1 MEDMPKPPYVVERAG
16 SRNLY
21 YRRRFPD
28 DVAAHLGRSDYNKSL
43 GVSAWKDAGEAA
55 RQHERKYHLAVQAA
69 QREIR
74 DGHERVSHPAARE
87 QGIIVPLRISAS
99 VRPTDP
105 SLPLLTDLDARRL
118 ARDYLLTARSELD
131 ALPTDEAM
139 DAQRRDEYVMEIE
152 DRIAMFRSSEDAG
165 TIRLVQSVEADL
177 LSKAGMRADFLSPEA
192 QLLREL
198 VRRAALQI
206 AQMERRHLDGDYSK
220 GFDDIAFLEPI
231 SASPLFTPSP
241 PARHGPT
248 FGEVQQAYL
257 DALFRKGQSEKTKDR
272 YRAEMKH
279 IGAFFGSETR
289 LATLTKAACEGFAG
303 VIDKLPPNFEDLLR
317 RGADLRSIAA
327 SRSPN
332 SPVLSYAT
340 QEKYLSQLSRFCD
353 WASGHDYIAK
363 NYADG
368 LMPSGKKPDGSVA
381 KMPFED
387 DELERIFRRPI
398 YAGCRDDRYGFSE
411 PGDAIIRRAR
421 YWAPVIGLFSGLR
434 CGEILQL
441 TPSHFRVSD
450 AGTPFIVLTKDMKL
464 KNKNAEREIPVH
476 PTLVEIGLLEWVGR
490 RRSRAEETLFPE
502 VPINK
507 YGDASS
513 SFAKWYRSDLKH
525 FGLGSRRSLL
535 SFHSFRHTFKR
546 ALDRADVPE
555 EKKDELCGWTRGK
568 KIGRR
573 YGSGLEADV
582 LAEAVRSVSYS
593 LDLAHLRAH
602 SSLVD

>member
-1 MEDMPKPPYVVERAG
+1 MPKPPHVVERAG

-28 DVAAHLGRSDYNKSL
+28 DVAVHLGRPEYNKSL
-43 GVSAWKDAGEAA
+43 GVSGWKDAGEPA

-69 QREIR
+69 QREIH
-74 DGHERVSHPAARE
+74 DAHERVSQSAARE
-87 QGIIVPLRISAS
+87 QGIIVPSRIAAS
-99 VRPTDP
+99 VRPTDASLP
-105 SLPLLTDLDARRL
+105 SLTELDARRL
-118 ARDYLLTARSELD
+118 ARDYLLAARSELD
-131 ALPTDEAM
+131 ALPPDEAM
-139 DAQRRDEYVMEIE
+139 DNQRREEYVMEVE
-152 DRIAMFRSSEDAG
+152 DRIAMFRAPEG
-165 TIRLVQSVEADL
+165 TGTMRLVQSIEADL
-177 LSKAGMRADFLSPEA
+177 LNKAGMRADFLSPEA
-192 QLLREL
+192 RLLREL

-206 AQMERRHLDGDYSK
+206 AQMERRHLEGDYSK
-220 GFDDIAFLEPI
+220 GFDDVAFLEPVV
-231 SASPLFTPSP
+231 ASQVYSPSLP
-241 PARHGPT
+241 VRQGPT
-248 FGEVQQAYL
+248 FGDVQQAYL
-257 DALFRKGQSEKTKDR
+257 DTIFRKGQTEKTKDR
-272 YRAEMKH
+272 YRAEIKH
-279 IGAFFGSETR
+279 ILAFFGSETP
-289 LATLTKAACEGFAG
+289 LGTLTKAACEGFAE
-303 VIDKLPPNFEDLLR
+303 VIDKLPPNFEDLIR
-317 RGADLRSIAA
+317 GGADLRTIAGN
-327 SRSPN
+327 RLPN
-332 SPVLSYAT
+332 APVLSYAT
-340 QEKYLSQLSRFCD
+340 QEKYLSQLSRFCG

-368 LMPSGKKPDGSVA
+368 LMPNGKKPDGSVA

-387 DELERIFRRPI
+387 DELQRIFRRPI
-398 YAGCRDDRYGFSE
+398 YIGCRDDRHGFSE

-441 TPSHFRVSD
+441 TPSHFRISD

-476 PTLVEIGLLEWVGR
+476 PALVEIGLLEWVGR
-490 RRSRAEETLFPE
+490 RRERAEETLFPE

-513 SFAKWYRSDLKH
+513 CFAKWYRSDLKH
-525 FGLGSRRSLL
+525 FGLGDRRPLL

-582 LAEAVRSVSYS
+582 LVEAVRNVSYS
-593 LDLAHLRAH
+593 LDLDHLRAH

>member
-1 MEDMPKPPYVVERAG
+1 MPKPPYVVERAG

-28 DVAAHLGRSDYNKSL
+28 DVAAHLGRSDYNRSL
-43 GVSAWKDAGEAA
+43 GVSAWKDAGEPA

-69 QREIR
+69 QREIHEA
-74 DGHERVSHPAARE
+74 HERVSQSAARE
-87 QGIIVPLRISAS
+87 QGIIVPSRIAAP

-105 SLPLLTDLDARRL
+105 SLPLLTELDARRL
-118 ARDYLLTARSELD
+118 ARDYLLAARSELD
-131 ALPTDEAM
+131 ALPPDEAM
-139 DAQRRDEYVMEIE
+139 DDQQREEYVMEIE
-152 DRIAMFRSSEDAG
+152 DRIAMFRAPEDTG
-165 TIRLVQSVEADL
+165 TMRLVQSIEADL

-192 QLLREL
+192 RLLREL
-198 VRRAALQI
+198 VRRAALQL
-206 AQMERRHLDGDYSK
+206 AQMERRHLNGDYSK
-220 GFDDIAFLEPI
+220 GFDDVAFLEPI
-231 SASPLFTPSP
+231 SASPLFAPSP
-241 PARHGPT
+241 PARRGPT

-279 IGAFFGSETR
+279 IVAFFGSETR

-317 RGADLRSIAA
+317 GGADLRSIAA
-327 SRSPN
+327 NRSPN

-340 QEKYLSQLSRFCD
+340 QEKYLSQLSRFCG
-353 WASGHDYIAK
+353 WASGHDHIAK

-368 LMPSGKKPDGSVA
+368 LMPNGKKPDGSVA

-398 YAGCRDDRYGFSE
+398 YVGCRDDRYGFSE

-450 AGTPFIVLTKDMKL
+450 VGTPFIVLTKDMKL

-513 SFAKWYRSDLKH
+513 CFAKWYRSDLKH
-525 FGLGSRRSLL
+525 FGLGERRPLL

-602 SSLVD
+602 GSLVD

>member
-1 MEDMPKPPYVVERAG
+1 MPKPPYVVERAG

-28 DVAAHLGRSDYNKSL
+28 DVAAHLRRSDYNKSL
-43 GVSAWKDAGEAA
+43 GVSAWKDAGQPA

-69 QREIR
+69 QREI
-74 DGHERVSHPAARE
+74 HEANERISHSAARE
-87 QGIIVPLRISAS
+87 QGIIVPSRISAP
-99 VRPTDP
+99 VRPTDT
-105 SLPLLTDLDARRL
+105 SLPLMTDLDARRL
-118 ARDYLLTARSELD
+118 ARDYLLAARLELD
-131 ALPTDEAM
+131 ASPPDDAM
-139 DAQRRDEYVMEIE
+139 DAQRRDEYVMEVE
-152 DRIAMFRSSEDAG
+152 DRIAMFRSPEDTG
-165 TIRLVQSVEADL
+165 TMRVVQSIEADL
-177 LSKAGMRADFLSPEA
+177 LTKARMRSDFLSPEA
-192 QLLREL
+192 HLLREL
-198 VRRAALQI
+198 VRRAVLQI

-220 GFDDIAFLEPI
+220 GFDDVAFLEPVV
-231 SASPLFTPSP
+231 ASPVYSPSL
-241 PARHGPT
+241 PARQGPT
-248 FGEVQQAYL
+248 FGDVQQAYL
-257 DALFRKGQSEKTKDR
+257 DTIFRKGQTEKTKDR

-279 IGAFFGSETR
+279 ILAFFGSETPMV
-289 LATLTKAACEGFAG
+289 TLTKAACEGFAE
-303 VIDKLPPNFEDLLR
+303 VIDKLPPNFEDLI
-317 RGADLRSIAA
+317 RGGTDLRSIAGN
-327 SRSPN
+327 RPPN
-332 SPVLSYAT
+332 APVLSYAT

-368 LMPSGKKPDGSVA
+368 LMPNGKKPDGSVA

-387 DELERIFRRPI
+387 DELQRIFRRPI
-398 YAGCRDDRYGFSE
+398 YTGCRDDRYGFSE

-476 PTLVEIGLLEWVGR
+476 PTLVEIGLLDWVGR

-513 SFAKWYRSDLKH
+513 CFAKR
-525 FGLGSRRSLL
+525 
-535 SFHSFRHTFKR
+535 
-546 ALDRADVPE
+546 
-555 EKKDELCGWTRGK
+555 
-568 KIGRR
+568 
-573 YGSGLEADV
+573 
-582 LAEAVRSVSYS
+582 
-593 LDLAHLRAH
+593 
-602 SSLVD
+602 

>member
-1 MEDMPKPPYVVERAG
+1 MPKPPHVVERAG

-28 DVAAHLGRSDYNKSL
+28 DVAAHLGRPEYNKSL
-43 GVSAWKDAGEAA
+43 GVSGWKEAGEPA

-69 QREIR
+69 QREIHEA
-74 DGHERVSHPAARE
+74 HERVSQSARE
-87 QGIIVPLRISAS
+87 QGIIVPSRISAP
-99 VRPTDP
+99 VRPTNP

-118 ARDYLLTARSELD
+118 ARDYLLAARSELD
-131 ALPTDEAM
+131 ALPPDEAM
-139 DAQRRDEYVMEIE
+139 DDQRREEYVMEVE
-152 DRIAMFRSSEDAG
+152 DRIAMFRAPEDIG
-165 TIRLVQSVEADL
+165 TMRVVQSIEADL
-177 LSKAGMRADFLSPEA
+177 LSKAGLRADFLLPEA

-220 GFDDIAFLEPI
+220 GFDDVAFLEPI
-231 SASPLFTPSP
+231 PASPIYAPSLP
-241 PARHGPT
+241 VRHRPT
-248 FGEVQQAYL
+248 FGDAQQAYL
-257 DALFRKGQSEKTKDR
+257 DTIFRKGQTEKTKDR

-279 IGAFFGSETR
+279 ILAFFGSETA
-289 LATLTKAACEGFAG
+289 LVSLTKAACEGFAE
-303 VIDKLPPNFEDLLR
+303 VIDKLPPNFEDLIR
-317 RGADLRSIAA
+317 GGADLRSIAA
-327 SRSPN
+327 NRTSN
-332 SPVLSYAT
+332 APVLSYAT
-340 QEKYLSQLSRFCD
+340 QEKYLSQLSRFCG

-368 LMPSGKKPDGSVA
+368 LMPNGKKPDGSVA
-381 KMPFED
+381 RMPFT
-387 DELERIFRRPI
+387 DEELQRIFRRPI
-398 YAGCRDDRYGFSE
+398 YTGCRDDRHGFSE

-450 AGTPFIVLTKDMKL
+450 AGTSFIVLTKDMKL

-476 PTLVEIGLLEWVGR
+476 PSLIEIGLLDWVER

-513 SFAKWYRSDLKH
+513 CFAKWYRSDLKH
-525 FGLGSRRSLL
+525 FGLGDRRALL

-546 ALDRADVPE
+546 ALDRGDVPE

-582 LAEAVRSVSYS
+582 LAEAVSKVSYGI
-593 LDLAHLRAH
+593 DLSHLRAH
-602 SSLVD
+602 RIMAD

>member
-1 MEDMPKPPYVVERAG
+1 MPKPPYVVERAG

-43 GVSAWKDAGEAA
+43 GVSAWKDAGEPA
-55 RQHERKYHLAVQAA
+55 RKHERQYHLAVQAA
-69 QREIR
+69 QREI
-74 DGHERVSHPAARE
+74 HEANERISHSAARE
-87 QGIIVPLRISAS
+87 QGIIVPSRISAP

-105 SLPLLTDLDARRL
+105 SLPLLTDLDARRI
-118 ARDYLLTARSELD
+118 ARDYLLAARSELD
-131 ALPTDEAM
+131 GSPPDDAM
-139 DAQRRDEYVMEIE
+139 DAQGRDEYVMEVE
-152 DRIAMFRSSEDAG
+152 DRIAMFRSPEDTG
-165 TIRLVQSVEADL
+165 TMRVVQSIEADL
-177 LSKAGMRADFLSPEA
+177 LTKAGMRADFLSPEA

-206 AQMERRHLDGDYSK
+206 AQMERRHLDGNYSK
-220 GFDDIAFLEPI
+220 GFDDVAFLEPVV
-231 SASPLFTPSP
+231 ASPVYSPSLR
-241 PARHGPT
+241 ARQRRT
-248 FGEVQQAYL
+248 FGDVQQAYL
-257 DALFRKGQSEKTKDR
+257 DTIFRKGQAEKTKDR
-272 YRAEMKH
+272 YRAEIKH
-279 IGAFFGSETR
+279 ILAFFGSETP
-289 LATLTKAACEGFAG
+289 LATLTKAACEGFAE
-303 VIDKLPPNFEDLLR
+303 VIDKLPPNFEDLIR
-317 RGADLRSIAA
+317 GGADLRSIAGN
-327 SRSPN
+327 RLPN
-332 SPVLSYAT
+332 APVLSYAT
-340 QEKYLSQLSRFCD
+340 QEKYLSQLSRFCG

-368 LMPSGKKPDGSVA
+368 LMPNGKKPDGSVA

-387 DELERIFRRPI
+387 HELQRIFRRPI
-398 YAGCRDDRYGFSE
+398 YTGCRDDRHGFSE

-464 KNKNAEREIPVH
+464 KNKNAEREIPIH
-476 PTLVEIGLLEWVGR
+476 PMLVEIGLLDWVGR
-490 RRSRAEETLFPE
+490 RRGRAEQTLFPE

-513 SFAKWYRSDLKH
+513 CFAKWYRSDLKH
-525 FGLGSRRSLL
+525 FGLGDRRPLL

-582 LAEAVRSVSYS
+582 LAEAVRNVSYG
-593 LDLAHLRAH
+593 LDLDHLRAH

>member
-1 MEDMPKPPYVVERAG
+1 MPKPPYVVERAG

-43 GVSAWKDAGEAA
+43 GVSAWKDAGEPA

-69 QREIR
+69 EREIHE
-74 DGHERVSHPAARE
+74 GHERISHSAARE
-87 QGIIVPLRISAS
+87 QGLIVPSRISAPA
-99 VRPTDP
+99 RPTDP
-105 SLPLLTDLDARRL
+105 SLPLLTNLDARRL
-118 ARDYLLTARSELD
+118 ARDYLLAARSELD
-131 ALPTDEAM
+131 ALPPDEAM
-139 DAQRRDEYVMEIE
+139 DAQRRDEYMMEIE
-152 DRIAMFRSSEDAG
+152 DRIAMFRSAEDIG
-165 TIRLVQSVEADL
+165 TMRVVQSIEADL
-177 LSKAGMRADFLSPEA
+177 LSKAGMRAEFLSPEA
-192 QLLREL
+192 QLLRQL

-220 GFDDIAFLEPI
+220 GFDDAAFLEPVA
-231 SASPLFTPSP
+231 ASPVYSPSL
-241 PARHGPT
+241 PARSGPT

-279 IGAFFGSETR
+279 ILAFFGSDTR
-289 LATLTKAACEGFAG
+289 LATLTKAACEGFAE
-303 VIDKLPPNFEDLLR
+303 VSDKLPPNFEDLIR
-317 RGADLRSIAA
+317 GGADLRSIAA

-340 QEKYLSQLSRFCD
+340 QEKYLSQLSRFCG
-353 WASGHDYIAK
+353 WASGHDHIAK

-368 LMPSGKKPDGSVA
+368 LMPNGKKPDGSVA

-387 DELERIFRRPI
+387 DELQRIFQRPI
-398 YAGCRDDRYGFSE
+398 YSGCRNDRHGFSE

-441 TPSHFRVSD
+441 TPSHFRVSET
-450 AGTPFIVLTKDMKL
+450 GTPFIVLTKDMKL
-464 KNKNAEREIPVH
+464 KNRNAEREIPVH
-476 PTLVEIGLLEWVGR
+476 PALVEIGLLDWVER

-513 SFAKWYRSDLKH
+513 CFAKWYRSDLQH
-525 FGLGSRRSLL
+525 FGLGDRRPLL

-573 YGSGLEADV
+573 YGSGLDADV
-582 LAEAVRSVSYS
+582 LVDAVTNVSYD
-593 LDLAHLRAH
+593 LDLSHLKLHRLLH
-602 SSLVD
+602 D